1 MNVVLW
7 IVQVLLAAAFGMS
20 GVMKSTMP
28 ILELALQV
36 PWADDVPVA
45 FVRFIGIVE
54 LTGAVGLILPALTR
68 IKPELTPLAALGI
81 LTVMLLAML
90 FHISRG
96 EFGVLPIN
104 LVLGAMAAFIAWG
117 RRRVPIP
124 AR

>member
-7 IVQVLLAAAFGMS
+7 IVQVLLAAAFGVS

-28 ILELALQV
+28 IPELALQV
-36 PWADDVPVA
+36 PWSDDVPVA
-45 FVRFIGIVE
+45 FVRFIGLVE

-68 IKPELTPLAALGI
+68 IKPGLTPLAALGI
-81 LTVMLLAML
+81 LTIMLLAML

-104 LVLGAMAAFIAWG
+104 LALGAMAAFIAWG